1 MTVSLILFETTLG
14 VMGLAW
20 AGDTIVGT
28 SLPEAS
34 ADRTRARMLK
44 RFPHA
49 SESPATGVAATA
61 VLALQSYSRGEAAS
75 LDSLPLDISP
85 HPTFDVQV
93 WQATRAIPLGET
105 RTYGDIARTLG
116 DVRLSQRVGQA
127 LGRNPFAPIIPCHRV
142 LGAEG
147 RMGGFSAGGGTAT
160 KLQLLNLE
168 QARTGASTGLFDALP
183 LALKPS

>member
-1 MTVSLILFETTLG
+1 MTSSLVLFDTALG

-20 AGDTIVGT
+20 AGDTITGT
-28 SLPEAS
+28 NLPEAS

-49 SESPATGVAATA
+49 SENPATGVAATA
-61 VLALQSYSRGEAAS
+61 VMALQAYSRGEAAS
-75 LDSLPLDISP
+75 LDSLPLDMSA
-85 HPTFDVQV
+85 HPAFDVQV

-105 RTYGDIARTLG
+105 RTYGDLARMLG
-116 DVRLSQRVGQA
+116 DIRLSQRVGQA

-168 QARTGASTGLFDALP
+168 QARTGAGVGLFDALP
-183 LALKPS
+183 LTVKPS